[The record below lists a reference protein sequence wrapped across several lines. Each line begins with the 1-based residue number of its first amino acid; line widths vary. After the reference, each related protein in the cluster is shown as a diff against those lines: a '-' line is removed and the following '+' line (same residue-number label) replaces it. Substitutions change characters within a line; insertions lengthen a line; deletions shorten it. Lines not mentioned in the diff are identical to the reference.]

1 MSSEQDDPERVRD
14 AALRLLALR
23 EHTQRELTGKLG
35 ARGFPATV
43 IATVLADLAAEALQT
58 VTRFASHFVAQRC
71 ARGVGPVR
79 VRAELEQRGLDR
91 ELIAQ
96 YLDRDAACWR
106 EALQALVAKRY
117 GSGPVSD
124 RREWQR
130 RARFLAGRGYASDM
144 IRGVLRG
151 E

>member
-1 MSSEQDDPERVRD
+1 MSGDQDDPARVRD

-23 EHTQRELTGKLG
+23 EHTQRELTRKLS
-35 ARGFPATV
+35 ARGFPTAVT
-43 IATVLADLAAEALQT
+43 AAVLAELAAEGLQSD
-58 VTRFASHFVAQRC
+58 TRFASHFVAQRC

-91 ELIAQ
+91 DVIAQ
-96 YLDRDAACWR
+96 HLDRDAACWR